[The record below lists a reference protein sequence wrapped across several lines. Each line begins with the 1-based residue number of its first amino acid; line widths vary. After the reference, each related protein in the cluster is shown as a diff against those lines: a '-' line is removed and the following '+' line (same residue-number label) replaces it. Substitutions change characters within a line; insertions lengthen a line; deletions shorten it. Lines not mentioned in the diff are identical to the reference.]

1 MVPADDT
8 GQSCSKERRQL
19 LYLAR
24 DTLESLEIAPR
35 EVAECIENLLGAR
48 ARSQAW
54 SAPKAAIYPPDGRL
68 LMATLAAAG
77 DPPYVAVKSLVL
89 NPRNASRGFASIHSL
104 VTLLD
109 SETGIPRAVMDGNW
123 VTALRTAGL
132 SAVAASRLARPDCAI
147 AAFIGCGVQARSHL
161 RAFAAMFPLREVRAF
176 GRGSAGRDELCR
188 IAKGMGLTARA
199 SSTARDAVEDADLV
213 VSTVTVAP
221 QLEPFL
227 DARWLKPGACAVMV
241 DLGASWL
248 PEGMP
253 VLDRIVIDDSEQ
265 EGAMPKP
272 MVAPALVA
280 GDLGALISGAVA
292 GRCSDAERTAF
303 VSRGIGLADLALAA
317 LAYRRASELSRGILL
332 EE

>member
-1 MVPADDT
+1 MIPADDT
-8 GQSCSKERRQL
+8 GQSSSNERRPL

-24 DTLESLEIAPR
+24 GTLESLEITPR
-35 EVAECIENLLGAR
+35 EVAECIERLLGAR

-68 LMATLAAAG
+68 VMATLAAAG

-147 AAFIGCGVQARSHL
+147 VAFIGCGVQARSHL
-161 RAFAAMFPLREVRAF
+161 RSFAAMFPLREVRAF
-176 GRGSAGRDELCR
+176 GRGSANRDELCR
-188 IAKGMGLTARA
+188 VAAGMGLTVNASATARA
-199 SSTARDAVEDADLV
+199 AVEGADLV
-213 VSTVTVAP
+213 VSTVTVSP

-227 DARWLKPGACAVMV
+227 DARWLKPGACAMMV

-248 PEGMP
+248 PEGLP
-253 VLDRIVIDDSEQ
+253 ALDRIVIDDSEQ
-265 EGAMPKP
+265 EAAMPKP

-317 LAYRRASELSRGILL
+317 LAYRRASDLSRGILL